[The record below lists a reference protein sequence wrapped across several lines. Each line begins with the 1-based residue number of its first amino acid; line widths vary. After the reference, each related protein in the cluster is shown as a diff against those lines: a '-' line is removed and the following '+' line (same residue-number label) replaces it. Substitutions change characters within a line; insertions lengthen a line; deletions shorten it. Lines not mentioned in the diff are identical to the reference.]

1 MASTAAKEG
10 KIITEDWIIGV
21 TTGGCPHAAI
31 RDPSINL
38 AVIQEVTETHPEL
51 DILLLRAGGTI
62 LRQRLALRLQITLFC
77 CSCGM

>member
-1 MASTAAKEG
+1 MASYSGKVFEG
-10 KIITEDWIIGV
+10 KIIPEDWIIGV

-31 RDPSINL
+31 REDPSINL

-51 DILLLRAGGTI
+51 DILLLRAVGTI

-77 CSCGM
+77 C